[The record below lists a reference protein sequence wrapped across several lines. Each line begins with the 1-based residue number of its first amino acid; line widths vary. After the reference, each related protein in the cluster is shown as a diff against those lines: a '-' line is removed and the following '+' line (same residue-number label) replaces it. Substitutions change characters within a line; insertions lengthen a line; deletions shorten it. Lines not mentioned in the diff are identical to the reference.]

1 MDRNRKAAYQT
12 LIRVIRD
19 HAYVNIE
26 AGRQIDR
33 CKADSPAFTRE
44 LVYGTM
50 QHWLYLD
57 YLLEQLVSRG
67 YRKLKPQVNV
77 LLHMGAYQ
85 ILFMDSVPDYAAVN
99 GCAEMASAVCRPQK
113 GFVNAV
119 LRNLIRK
126 KDTLKQPESEKDTV
140 RALSARYSADPW
152 IVRLWIRQRGEEE
165 AKALL
170 RAQEDA
176 PPLCI
181 TVNTRK
187 ADAET
192 LKNALERK
200 NFTIQSAEVRGLSDA
215 LPVLAVKGSGLM
227 DADEFRD
234 GLFYVQDPASAAAV
248 SALAPQPGNMVIDV
262 CGAPGGKS
270 MAAAIMMNDQGKI
283 LTFDYYSQ
291 KLSLIRSQA
300 KRLGLSCI
308 EAAQRDALSE
318 PGSLK
323 EQADAVICDV
333 PCTGLGVLRRKPE
346 IRFRKLEDDGKELAK
361 KQIAILNASSELVK
375 PGGKIMYS
383 TCTINRIENEEVIEA
398 FLRQKGSRFQK
409 ETERQLLPGLDGT
422 DGFYF
427 CVMRRKTV

>member
-1 MDRNRKAAYQT
+1 
-12 LIRVIRD
+12 
-19 HAYVNIE
+19 
-26 AGRQIDR
+26 
-33 CKADSPAFTRE
+33 
-44 LVYGTM
+44 
-50 QHWLYLD
+50 
-57 YLLEQLVSRG
+57 
-67 YRKLKPQVNV
+67 
-77 LLHMGAYQ
+77 
-85 ILFMDSVPDYAAVN
+85 
-99 GCAEMASAVCRPQK
+99 
-113 GFVNAV
+113 
-119 LRNLIRK
+119 
-126 KDTLKQPESEKDTV
+126 
-140 RALSARYSADPW
+140 
-152 IVRLWIRQRGEEE
+152 
-165 AKALL
+165 
-170 RAQEDA
+170 
-176 PPLCI
+176 
-181 TVNTRK
+181 
-187 ADAET
+187 
-192 LKNALERK
+192 
-200 NFTIQSAEVRGLSDA
+200 
-215 LPVLAVKGSGLM
+215 
-227 DADEFRD
+227 
-234 GLFYVQDPASAAAV
+234 
-248 SALAPQPGNMVIDV
+248 
-262 CGAPGGKS
+262 

-291 KLSLIRSQA
+291 KLSLIRSQE

-375 PGGKIMYS
+375 PGGRIMYS